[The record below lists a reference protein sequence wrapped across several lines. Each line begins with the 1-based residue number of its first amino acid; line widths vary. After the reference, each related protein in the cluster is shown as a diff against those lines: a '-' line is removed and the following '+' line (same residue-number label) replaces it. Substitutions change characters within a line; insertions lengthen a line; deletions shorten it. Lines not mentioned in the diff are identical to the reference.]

1 MKSNSDS
8 TWNEPVRRWHGWRP
22 SRCLLSGLAI
32 LFCLLQPGLGLHVC
46 LAQPGSE
53 GVAESV
59 LKTLPA
65 HPRLFAHANRFEALK
80 TQDDAVSQQL
90 KAIVLHQAAKL
101 LTADSIVYPS
111 TGFKFGAMRAVQGR
125 ILTLALSFRL
135 TGDRR
140 FLDRARREL
149 LQLAALPNWAP
160 NHFLDVGEGALAA
173 GAGLDWLHA
182 DLTATDRDQ
191 IAGAIVKNALLP
203 SLDVAEGGG
212 SWVTGDFNWNQVCH
226 GGLVVGALAIAEREP
241 ALSRRI
247 INRAIRNLPH
257 AGAVYAPDGAYPE
270 GPSYW
275 SYGTT
280 FHVLLVEALR
290 STLGQSFG
298 LEHFP
303 GFLKTAEYPL
313 QMVGPSGLDFNYSDY
328 HVEHLNEPIMLWFAR
343 ELQRPDLAQR
353 ELADV
358 KTLFEAI
365 DRPAESPLRANRHLP
380 LELLWWN
387 PPVGSAGTPPAPVAA
402 LPQHWT
408 SRGVLPLAVMRSAW
422 NDSLATFV
430 ALKGGTP
437 NHSHAHMD
445 VGSFVL
451 EADGVRWALDLGTE
465 SYDKMRAAK
474 LDLWNYA
481 QTSTRWST
489 FRVGPEGHN
498 ILRFN
503 DEPQRIDGKAEI
515 TELPTGQTG
524 NVVELSPVYAGQV
537 ASARRTVRLEAD
549 RSVWIDDEWTTAER
563 PVTAAWQ
570 WLTQA
575 AVTRIPEGL
584 LLRQRGKTLALR
596 VLASGPFSVA
606 IEDVSKARNP
616 QDSPNPGL
624 SRIRIQLPTP
634 AGSTGS
640 LRVHAVPESVV
651 KK

>member
-1 MKSNSDS
+1 MKKL
-8 TWNEPVRRWHGWRP
+8 TRHFRIAV
-22 SRCLLSGLAI
+22 LLG
-32 LFCLLQPGLGLHVC
+32 LLQQAVGVPVC
-46 LAQPGSE
+46 LAQAGKD
-53 GVAESV
+53 GVAESY
-59 LKTLPA
+59 LNTLPE
-65 HPRLFAHANRFEALK
+65 HPRLFARANRFEALK
-80 TQDDAVSQQL
+80 TQNDAVSRQL
-90 KAIVLHQAAKL
+90 KAIVFHQAEKL

-125 ILTLALSFRL
+125 ILTLALSYRL

-160 NHFLDVGEGALAA
+160 NHFLDVGEGSLAA
-173 GAGLDWLHA
+173 GVGLDWLHT
-182 DLTATDRDQ
+182 DLAPADRDQ
-191 IAGAIVKNALLP
+191 IARAIVRNALLP

-226 GGLVVGALAIAEREP
+226 GGLAVGALAVAEREP
-241 ALSRRI
+241 ALSRQI

-290 STLGQSFG
+290 TALGQSFG
-298 LEHFP
+298 LEQFP
-303 GFLKTAEYPL
+303 GFLKTADYPL

-343 ELQRPDLAQR
+343 ELRRPDLAQR

-358 KTLFEAI
+358 SALAEAI
-365 DRPAESPLRANRHLP
+365 DRPAKSPLRANRHLP
-380 LELLWWN
+380 LELIWWN
-387 PPVGSAGTPPAPVAA
+387 PPVEPTGPSSESGIA
-402 LPQHWT
+402 LPLHWT

-430 ALKGGTP
+430 AVKGGTP

-474 LDLWNYA
+474 LDLWSYA
-481 QTSTRWST
+481 QTSTRWTT

-503 DEPQRIDGKAEI
+503 DEHQRIDGKAEI
-515 TELPTGQTG
+515 TELPSGQIG
-524 NVVELSPVYAGQV
+524 NAVELSPVYAGQV
-537 ASARRTVRLEAD
+537 ARARRTVRLEAD
-549 RSVWIDDEWTTAER
+549 RSVWIDDEWTAAQR

-584 LLRQRGKTLALR
+584 LLRQQGKKLALR
-596 VLASGPFSVA
+596 VEASGPFSVA
-606 IEDVSKARNP
+606 VEDVSAARNP
-616 QDSPNPGL
+616 QDSPNPGV
-624 SRIRIQLPTP
+624 SRIRIQLTTP
-634 AGSTGS
+634 ANSTS
-640 LRVHAVPESVV
+640 TLRVHAVPGAGTG
-651 KK
+651 K